1 MVIIVGVTAIILTI
15 LIIWWRQERITFQPP
30 APPYDD
36 AGSTTRVPLRCSDG
50 VELFGYL
57 LGDRTDTGLLIAF
70 HGNAD
75 LAVWQIPWA
84 QDVSDRSG
92 WRVLVVE
99 YRGYAGNPGSPSYV
113 AVQADARA
121 ALAYARES
129 LGVPLERIAYFG
141 HSLGSGVATELA
153 AEATPST
160 LILQS
165 PFTSARDMAR
175 IIVARPIAL
184 VWNIVSRVH
193 YDTAA
198 HVATLNCP
206 VHVAHGDRDIIVP
219 TRMGRRVHAVAKM
232 QGQLL
237 IVSGA
242 GHNDVSERGG
252 VAYWRWIVSALTG
265 SSVELSAGPRQ

>member
-1 MVIIVGVTAIILTI
+1 MTIVVGVTAIIVTI

-36 AGSTTRVPLRCSDG
+36 AGSTTRVPITCADG
-50 VELFGYL
+50 VEFFGYL

-75 LAVWQIPWA
+75 LAVWQIDWA
-84 QDVSDRSG
+84 RDLSDRSG
-92 WRVLVVE
+92 WRVLLVE
-99 YRGYAGNPGSPSYV
+99 YRGYAGNPGVPSYL
-113 AVQADARA
+113 AVQSDARA
-121 ALAYARES
+121 ALVHARES

-141 HSLGSGVATELA
+141 HSLGSGIATELA
-153 AEATPST
+153 AEATPAA

-184 VWNIVSRVH
+184 VWNMVSRVH
-193 YDTAA
+193 YDSES
-198 HVATLNCP
+198 HVARLDCP

-219 TRMGRRVHAVAKM
+219 TRMGRRVHAAAKTK
-232 QGQLL
+232 GQLL
-237 IVSGA
+237 IVAGA
-242 GHNDVSERGG
+242 GHNDVAERGG

-265 SSVELSAGPRQ
+265 SSVELSSGSH